1 MTDWMIWF
9 ALAGIL
15 VAAEIFTGTF
25 YLLMIAVGSC
35 AGGIAAVAGVPFY
48 GQFIAA
54 GISGGVVTLALRN
67 SRLFKKH
74 RVHPQRNPSVLLDI
88 GQTVEVRQWE
98 NPQNGIYRSRASYRG
113 ALWDVEL
120 LPAGRPEAGLFI
132 IREIRG
138 ATLLVENSKT

>member
-25 YLLMIAVGSC
+25 YLLMIAVGFC

-98 NPQNGIYRSRASYRG
+98 NPQNGIYPVAGQLSRCSLGCGTASGRQ
-113 ALWDVEL
+113 
-120 LPAGRPEAGLFI
+120 AGSRI
-132 IREIRG
+132 
-138 ATLLVENSKT
+138 VHHS

>member
-1 MTDWMIWF
+1 MIWF

-25 YLLMIAVGSC
+25 YLLMIAVGFC

-67 SRLFKKH
+67 NRLFRKH
-74 RVHPQRNPSVLLDI
+74 RVHPQRNPSVLL
-88 GQTVEVRQWE
+88 
-98 NPQNGIYRSRASYRG
+98 
-113 ALWDVEL
+113 
-120 LPAGRPEAGLFI
+120 
-132 IREIRG
+132 
-138 ATLLVENSKT
+138 